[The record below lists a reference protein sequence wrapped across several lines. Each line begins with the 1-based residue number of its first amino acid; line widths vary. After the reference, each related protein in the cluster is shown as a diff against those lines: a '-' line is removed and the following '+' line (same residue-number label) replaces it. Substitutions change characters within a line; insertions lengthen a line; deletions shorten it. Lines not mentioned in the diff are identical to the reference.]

1 MSTIKY
7 FIIMLIFI
15 IFHMIFYVEP
25 MSTERNDNVPATVT
39 DHPPNLVKILQGH
52 GSEVFTCAWS
62 PIDNT
67 LVTG

>member
-1 MSTIKY
+1 
-7 FIIMLIFI
+7 
-15 IFHMIFYVEP
+15 MIFYVEP